1 MRQHLEINA
10 GVVHLAQ
17 PQFAE
22 IVEPVDQ
29 LARPDR
35 VGAAGRLLD
44 LGVEG
49 MLFEGEDVRFRR
61 HIMPPSTYRSA
72 ADGMMLQDNGEDRPC
87 CNRGGLLSAQWR
99 RWLSAGRR
107 PKRWPRRRGG
117 GRPSGCS

>member
-10 GVVHLAQ
+10 GIVHLAE
-17 PQFAE
+17 PHFAE
-22 IVEPVDQ
+22 IIEPLDQ

-44 LGVEG
+44 LGVEV
-49 MLFEGEDVRFRR
+49 MLFERDDVRFRR
-61 HIMPPSTYRSA
+61 HAVPPWTYRSA
-72 ADGMMLQDNGEDRPC
+72 ADDMMLQDNGEDRPC

-99 RWLSAGRR
+99 RSLSADRR
-107 PKRWPRRRGG
+107 PRRWLRRRGG